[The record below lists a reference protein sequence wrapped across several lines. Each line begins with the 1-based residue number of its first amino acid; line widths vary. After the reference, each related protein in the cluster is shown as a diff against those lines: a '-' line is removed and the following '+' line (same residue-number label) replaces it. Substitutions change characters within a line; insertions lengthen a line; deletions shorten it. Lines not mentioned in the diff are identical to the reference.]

1 MAVGAAAGGRGL
13 ERAAEQESSS
23 PVNAWSDLH
32 RKWKDHYQEE
42 DQRQNHDGPCPPLP
56 QLGVHLRRDREE
68 PRRDGGAAVVLMR
81 PGNHLDEHLLRHFFG
96 GLAVGEPE
104 ERFRRLRP
112 DLIRTW
118 ACGDGPIDREYV
130 WHDMAQQWQT
140 PEVGEAHHARGG
152 LLRHDVGLE
161 PAAEHEAL
169 AVPRGLDPVRHPGV
183 AVGDDDAKGVMLVR
197 ADALAHLLG
206 GEQPGL
212 VDGVAVVLDL
222 HGKAPHADH
231 RTARAN
237 YVRFELALENF
248 VTVWN
253 QINFGRLLFNTF
265 SIAMLGTIGTLLS
278 SIAVAYGFSRFRFR
292 GRNALFLLLL
302 ATIILPVQITLIPTF
317 AVFLALNWTGTW
329 LPLIVPHFF
338 ANAYNVFLLR
348 QYFVTIPREMDEAA
362 MMDGANPLRIL
373 TSIIVPQSI
382 PVLVAVGLFHF
393 FWQWNDFF
401 LPLIYLQ
408 GNVDA
413 QPLSVGI
420 ASFNALYSQKPTL
433 IQAAAVMSIIVPV
446 VIFFF
451 AQRAFMRGIVI
462 TGVEK

>member
-1 MAVGAAAGGRGL
+1 MTIAAARPLARVGLRGI
-13 ERAAEQESSS
+13 
-23 PVNAWSDLH
+23 
-32 RKWKDHYQEE
+32 
-42 DQRQNHDGPCPPLP
+42 
-56 QLGVHLRRDREE
+56 
-68 PRRDGGAAVVLMR
+68 
-81 PGNHLDEHLLRHFFG
+81 PG
-96 GLAVGEPE
+96 
-104 ERFRRLRP
+104 RRLRRFTAFTGVTFFGLLVLSAYLMP
-112 DLIRTW
+112 LGYMAATSLKDAAQMSESGAPLYPAKPATFSWQGQDYPVYDVPTADGTHQW
-118 ACGDGPIDREYV
+118 ALVDPRREDATFVDPSHPEAGPIE
-130 WHDMAQQWQT
+130 WQGRWRT
-140 PEVGEAHHARGG
+140 LTQAWQFS
-152 LLRHDVGLE
+152 LE
-161 PAAEHEAL
+161 L
-169 AVPRGLDPVRHPGV
+169 
-183 AVGDDDAKGVMLVR
+183 
-197 ADALAHLLG
+197 
-206 GEQPGL
+206 Q
-212 VDGVAVVLDL
+212 
-222 HGKAPHADH
+222 
-231 RTARAN
+231 
-237 YVRFELALENF
+237 NF

-265 SIAMLGTIGTLLS
+265 AIAMIGTIGTLLS

-317 AVFLALNWTGTW
+317 AVFLALGWTGTW
-329 LPLIVPHFF
+329 LPLLVPHFF

-446 VIFFF
+446 MIFFF